1 MYSQSV
7 IVQLKSSGRSDIGI
21 TRYVTSQCLKRLGLR
36 PVAVYR
42 TGCAIGVPAVVTTNA
57 LVPVCAG
64 MNDESTVA
72 VSLVDAFTEEPL
84 AGNAAGVVTGA
95 DALTDE
101 QMQAIARELSV
112 SETAFVRESDE
123 ADREIRYFTPQAEVD
138 LCGHATVA
146 THAYLTETGVI
157 EAGTHTLATNVGV
170 IEIDISE
177 EGVVWMGGETPS
189 VRPVEVE
196 YGRLADALGIDEI
209 ALSEPGVELSPAVAS
224 TGEPFLIVPVTYL
237 QALLQAEPDDAAIE
251 ELCAAVRA
259 SGIYAFTFDALDP
272 DSTLH
277 ARAFASPVG
286 ISEDPVT
293 GTASAAAGAY
303 LQRMNAFGGEI
314 PAEMLFEQGHVLD
327 RPGTVRVRV
336 DDGVRVGGHAVTALE
351 GELTVPAVEDDEI
364 VEV

>member
-1 MYSQSV
+1 
-7 IVQLKSSGRSDIGI
+7 
-21 TRYVTSQCLKRLGLR
+21 
-36 PVAVYR
+36 
-42 TGCAIGVPAVVTTNA
+42 
-57 LVPVCAG
+57 
-64 MNDESTVA
+64 MNDEETIE

-84 AGNAAGVVTGA
+84 TGNAAGVVTEA
-95 DALTDE
+95 DDLADE

-112 SETAFVRESDE
+112 SETAFVSESDE
-123 ADREIRYFTPQAEVD
+123 ADRAIRYFTPQEEVD

-146 THAYLTETGVI
+146 MHAHLTETGAI
-157 EAGTHTLATNVGV
+157 EPGTHTLATNVGS
-170 IEIDISE
+170 IEIEVTDD
-177 EGVVWMGGETPS
+177 GVVWMGGDSPT
-189 VRPVEVE
+189 VRPVEIE

-224 TGEPFLIVPVTYL
+224 TGEPFLMVPVTYL
-237 QALLQAEPDDAAIE
+237 QALLNAEPDDAAID
-251 ELCAAVRA
+251 ELCAAVDA
-259 SGIYAFTFDALDP
+259 TGIYAFTFDALDP

-303 LQRMNAFGGEI
+303 LREMNAFGGEL
-314 PAEMLFEQGHVLD
+314 PEEMLFEQGHVLD

-336 DDGVRVGGHAVTALE
+336 GDGIRVGGHAVTSLE
-351 GELTVPAVEDDEI
+351 GELAVPPAEDDEI

>member
-1 MYSQSV
+1 M
-7 IVQLKSSGRSDIGI
+7 
-21 TRYVTSQCLKRLGLR
+21 
-36 PVAVYR
+36 
-42 TGCAIGVPAVVTTNA
+42 
-57 LVPVCAG
+57 VPVCPG
-64 MNDESTVA
+64 MNDEETIE

-84 AGNAAGVVTGA
+84 SGNAAGVVTGA
-95 DALTDE
+95 DNLADG

-112 SETAFVRESDE
+112 SETAFVTESEE
-123 ADREIRYFTPQAEVD
+123 ADRAIRYFTPQEEVD

-146 THAYLTETGVI
+146 THAHLTETGAI
-157 EAGTHTLATNVGV
+157 GPGTHTLATNVGV
-170 IEIDISE
+170 IEIEGTDD
-177 EGVVWMGGETPS
+177 GVVWMGGDSPT

-237 QALLQAEPDDAAIE
+237 QALLNAAPDDAAID
-251 ELCAAVRA
+251 ELCAEVDA

-286 ISEDPVT
+286 VSEDPVT

-303 LQRMNAFGGEI
+303 LREMNAFGGEL
-314 PAEMLFEQGHVLD
+314 PEEMLFEQGHVLD
-327 RPGTVRVRV
+327 RPGTVRVQV
-336 DDGVRVGGHAVTALE
+336 GEGIRVGGHAVTALE
-351 GELTVPAVEDDEI
+351 GTLVVPPVEDDGI